1 MNTRATVLKIPL
13 FFFLLPAFSAVEG
26 QEVKWPP
33 HRFGRQTSYPPIQ
46 RGYIFLDAPTDTV
59 KGLIRQADISIGNY
73 LILDSA
79 TKTFN
84 ALDLSDI
91 VAISVFSGNTNDFYT
106 DYFNIHYQSSLWRLW
121 ARKDGVAVYENT
133 YPTAP
138 GGRMVLV
145 TPYRKIKL
153 LHFMSFL
160 LHNDSGLDAPLI
172 RFIHKRYK
180 TNVSIEDFKS
190 TTDVCAYIVEQ
201 ENERIKSG
209 QIR

>member
-1 MNTRATVLKIPL
+1 MNTRAIVLKIPL
-13 FFFLLPAFSAVEG
+13 FYLLLSAFSAVEG
-26 QEVKWPP
+26 QQIKWPP

-46 RGYIFLDAPTDTV
+46 RGYIFLDAPPDTV
-59 KGLIRQADISIGNY
+59 KGLIRQADISTGNY

-79 TKTFN
+79 TKTFG

-91 VAISVFSGNTNDFYT
+91 VAIRVFSGDTNDFYT

-121 ARKDGVAVYENT
+121 ARKDGVAIYENT

-145 TPYRKIKL
+145 TPYRKIKM
-153 LHFMSFL
+153 LHFVSFL
-160 LHNDSGLDAPLI
+160 VHNDNGLDDPLV

-180 TNVSIEDFKS
+180 EHVSVANFQS
-190 TTDVCAYIVEQ
+190 TKDICTYIVEQ
-201 ENERIKSG
+201 ENKRINSG
-209 QIR
+209 QVR

>member
-1 MNTRATVLKIPL
+1 MNTRAIVLKIQLL
-13 FFFLLPAFSAVEG
+13 FLLLPAFSAAKG

-33 HRFGRQTSYPPIQ
+33 HRFGSQTSYPPIQ
-46 RGYIFLDAPTDTV
+46 RGYIFLDAATDTV

-79 TKTFN
+79 TKTFG

-91 VAISVFSGNTNDFYT
+91 VAIRVFSGNTNDFYT

-172 RFIHKRYK
+172 RFIHKRYQ
-180 TNVSIEDFKS
+180 TNVSIANFKS
-190 TTDVCAYIVEQ
+190 TTDVCAYIVEK

-209 QIR
+209 QVR

>member
-1 MNTRATVLKIPL
+1 LKGSRSNGRPIVSVVR
-13 FFFLLPAFSAVEG
+13 LPI
-26 QEVKWPP
+26 
-33 HRFGRQTSYPPIQ
+33 PPIQ
-46 RGYIFLDAPTDTV
+46 RGYIFLDAPPDTV
-59 KGLIRQADISIGNY
+59 KGLIRQADISTGNY

-79 TKTFN
+79 TKTFG

-91 VAISVFSGNTNDFYT
+91 VAIRLFSGNTNDFYT

-121 ARKDGVAVYENT
+121 ARKDGVAIYENT

-145 TPYRKIKL
+145 TPYGKINM

-160 LHNDSGLDAPLI
+160 LHNDGGLDAPLI
-172 RFIHKRYK
+172 RFVHKRYK
-180 TNVSIEDFKS
+180 TNVSIDDFKS
-190 TTDVCAYIVEQ
+190 TTDVCTYIVEK

-209 QIR
+209 QVR